1 MPFQVFTANHK
12 PYGKHYMLRNIKTS
26 KVINKHFKTKEKAIS
41 FAKNAI
47 MFSEKKKSKVV
58 GNKIM
63 PI

>member
-1 MPFQVFTANHK
+1 MPFEVFIANHK

-26 KVINKHFKTKEKAIS
+26 KVMNKHFKTKEKAIS

-47 MFSEKKKSKVV
+47 MFIEKKKSKVV

-63 PI
+63 AI

>member
-12 PYGKHYMLRNIKTS
+12 PYGKHYMLKKIKDNS
-26 KVINKHFKTKEKAIS
+26 VVNKHFKTKESAIS

-47 MFSEKKKSKVV
+47 MFREKKKSKVV
-58 GNKIM
+58 GNKIL